1 MHLLQFFPQN
11 LAVLFRLHLNGFAE
25 GGYRGIG
32 LVVLGIKEAEVE
44 VILGLA
50 FAQRD
55 NFFVGLAGLL
65 VLTKFLAHERK
76 VGPRR
81 RIIRIDFYG
90 GFEFEQSF
98 VYLLAFREERSEI
111 VVKRA
116 GSWNQQDWE
125 KAR

>member
-11 LAVLFRLHLNGFAE
+11 LAILFRLHLNGFAE

-44 VILGLA
+44 VI
-50 FAQRD
+50 
-55 NFFVGLAGLL
+55 VGLADLL

-81 RIIRIDFYG
+81 RISLLPSNSYAGIGCGRLAQR
-90 GFEFEQSF
+90 QSIGLTLRPE
-98 VYLLAFREERSEI
+98 VGLAS
-111 VVKRA
+111 A
-116 GSWNQQDWE
+116 
-125 KAR
+125 